1 MNDQHLSILRLH
13 CTLSV
18 ISTTSEKKHDVES
31 SWQMENNTHTN
42 TFACPVMWSENLY
55 YEVSWGYP
63 LYSFTKSS
71 LSWSKMKNEEGRENR
86 SKKKIGSNNNKAIE
100 SARRQQQQQQR
111 KKWQSIAASE
121 QQQKENV
128 FFSLFCWTM
137 NGSRGSETWH
147 DILSLYIW
155 VCAYVRVYGCVCL
168 SVCSA
173 SIYIRS
179 KNEQYIFKYVHYKNI
194 IPTGGERERERC
206 FKHKR
211 KKRRDEKKRK
221 FEHAWWN
228 GKALIFWSMSEKNIA
243 KSKRW

>member
-100 SARRQQQQQQR
+100 SARRQQQQQQQR

-128 FFSLFCWTM
+128 FFFSLLLNNEWIARIG
-137 NGSRGSETWH
+137 NLTWH
-147 DILSLYIW
+147 PFIIYLGMCICACIR
-155 VCAYVRVYGCVCL
+155 VCVFISVFSFDLHSFQERAIHLQVRTL
-168 SVCSA
+168 
-173 SIYIRS
+173 
-179 KNEQYIFKYVHYKNI
+179 
-194 IPTGGERERERC
+194 
-206 FKHKR
+206 
-211 KKRRDEKKRK
+211 
-221 FEHAWWN
+221 
-228 GKALIFWSMSEKNIA
+228 
-243 KSKRW
+243 